1 MIQKS
6 KQLFCL
12 LFVVLLVAC
21 AGVQMTHKDYMG
33 WAWSIYNTQFE
44 EYKRMVGLGGV
55 PSTDLSKLTD
65 EQKRKSEEAIA
76 GLSEEQRTMLR
87 LKKQVFTDLYPLLKT
102 ASSYVDTGK
111 IPPGEIENQIN
122 GLIDRLIGAP

>member
-1 MIQKS
+1 MIQRAKL
-6 KQLFCL
+6 LFCL

-55 PSTDLSKLTD
+55 PSTDLDSLTD

-76 GLSEEQRTMLR
+76 GLTEEQSTMLR
-87 LKKQVFTDLYPLLKT
+87 LKKQEQALTLHDIKGALEEVIKKERERPPTP
-102 ASSYVDTGK
+102 TG
-111 IPPGEIENQIN
+111 P
-122 GLIDRLIGAP
+122 